1 MPPPPHPPPAPAER
15 TAPAAPLAGLRVL
28 ECGDTVAS
36 AYAGRLFADLGAD
49 VVVVEDR
56 AGHPLRAAGPH
67 LGDSP
72 GRDRSAG
79 FAYFAAGKRSLCVD
93 VGTDAGGATLAESL
107 ARADV
112 LIRSTTDGR

>member
-28 ECGDTVAS
+28 ECGDTLAS
-36 AYAGRLFADLGAD
+36 AYAGRLLADLGAD

-56 AGHPLRAAGPH
+56 AGHPLRAAGPY
-67 LGDSP
+67 LGANP

-79 FAYFAAGKRSLCVD
+79 FAYYAAGKRSICVD
-93 VGTDAGGATLAESL
+93 VGTAAADATPAEH
-107 ARADV
+107 
-112 LIRSTTDGR
+112 